1 MIYPSVLQLSGGN
14 AYARWLQLKIKDDPA
29 RGAGAI
35 RAALAEVDPNL
46 PIWNIRTVGEQID
59 TFTSSEQLISELSSI
74 FSALTVLLAGVGLYG
89 VMSLSVVRRTSEIGI
104 RIALGAQAR
113 GVLWMVLRESMIL
126 LAGGLA
132 VGIPAAMAAGRLL
145 ESQLYQV
152 SAFDPVALAGAVLII
167 AAVTLS
173 ASWLPAHR
181 ATKVDPMV
189 ALRCE

>member
-1 MIYPSVLQLSGGN
+1 
-14 AYARWLQLKIKDDPA
+14 
-29 RGAGAI
+29 
-35 RAALAEVDPNL
+35 
-46 PIWNIRTVGEQID
+46 
-59 TFTSSEQLISELSSI
+59 
-74 FSALTVLLAGVGLYG
+74 
-89 VMSLSVVRRTSEIGI
+89 MSLSVVRRTSEIGI